1 MVAKPK
7 RPIRPQ
13 AGSRVSHL
21 REKEE
26 QHWCGKEMPL
36 CLWTQCFVLFVLLS
50 CAEDWTQSL
59 SQARLVLFYEQV
71 LQPTAATV
79 FIFLITFMYVGRST
93 TGPSVEVRN
102 NPLLSSTLWVLWSP
116 GLVTL
121 ATPSPLSTPVT
132 GPGSPQSL
140 PHSVLWPGDH
150 FLIPVME
157 YQALAVLSRSWDN
170 CEAFGH
176 CRQKPVLSERIL
188 GQSTNTALS
197 HALRANCLFGKRGC
211 LDLVS

>member
-7 RPIRPQ
+7 RPIRSQ

-36 CLWTQCFVLFVLLS
+36 YLWTQCSVLFVLLS
-50 CAEDWTQSL
+50 YAEDWTQSL
-59 SQARLVLFYEQV
+59 SQARLVLFCEQV

-79 FIFLITFMYVGRST
+79 FILITFMYVGRST

-116 GLVTL
+116 SLVTL

-132 GPGSPQSL
+132 GPGSSQSL
-140 PHSVLWPGDH
+140 LHGVVAWGS
-150 FLIPVME
+150 FLNPCH
-157 YQALAVLSRSWDN
+157 W
-170 CEAFGH
+170 
-176 CRQKPVLSERIL
+176 
-188 GQSTNTALS
+188 
-197 HALRANCLFGKRGC
+197 
-211 LDLVS
+211 VSSPSCVI